1 MRHHVSVARQ
11 CALLVCG
18 LAVAGF
24 GVALTTCA
32 ELGTSP
38 ISSLPLVAHYC
49 VPPLSFGMTT
59 FFINLLF
66 VATEVALLG
75 RKFPPLQFA
84 QVAVVFVFGMFID
97 LGMWV
102 CSFWSFQNYA
112 LRMVEVILGSVV
124 LSLGI
129 ALQIHAN
136 LVFNPGEGCVK
147 ALCQVFHARFAWVKI
162 AFDVSLVMIALF
174 LSLAALHGVFGL
186 REGTLVAAF
195 AVGLSL
201 RWAMPLCRPIKKLLL
216 IPTPRALRP

>member
-1 MRHHVSVARQ
+1 MKHHVSVARQ
-11 CALLVCG
+11 CALLICG

-49 VPPLSFGMTT
+49 VPSLSFGMTT

-66 VATEVALLG
+66 VATEVALLR

-112 LRMVEVILGSVV
+112 LRLAEVVLGSV
-124 LSLGI
+124 
-129 ALQIHAN
+129 ALALASPCRFMQTWSSIRVRGASRR
-136 LVFNPGEGCVK
+136 CVRS
-147 ALCQVFHARFAWVKI
+147 C
-162 AFDVSLVMIALF
+162 
-174 LSLAALHGVFGL
+174 
-186 REGTLVAAF
+186 
-195 AVGLSL
+195 
-201 RWAMPLCRPIKKLLL
+201 
-216 IPTPRALRP
+216 TPALRG